1 MIFQRKILEMKVEYR
16 FLKMHVMFSIGQ
28 NQNVMFLSPSP
39 ILKESL
45 WGLLFLLE
53 LTQPNAIY

>member
-1 MIFQRKILEMKVEYR
+1 MKVEYR
-16 FLKMHVMFSIGQ
+16 FFKMHVMFSIGQ